1 MRVAGAVVVIAVLDG
16 GDGDGP
22 ARRFVA
28 AGATGL
34 LLADPRPGLAEDLA
48 AALDRTGCPVVGVS
62 SDIHQP
68 SDIAA
73 LVDTAEKHLGR
84 IDLFCVAGPDGERIV
99 TLADLPGDLDRLA
112 ELLDPLGEAIG
123 EVLPA
128 QRAAAHRPAAAHSSA
143 PR

>member
-16 GDGDGP
+16 GDGAGL

-34 LLADPRPGLAEDLA
+34 LIADPRAGIAEDLA
-48 AALDRTGCPVVGVS
+48 ADLDRPGCPVVGVS
-62 SDIHQP
+62 GDVHQP

-99 TLADLPGDLDRLA
+99 ALDELPGHLDRLA
-112 ELLDPLGEAIG
+112 ELLDPLGEAICAVVPPQRVVAG
-123 EVLPA
+123 TPA
-128 QRAAAHRPAAAHSSA
+128 PQAS
-143 PR
+143 

>member
-22 ARRFVA
+22 ARRFAA

-34 LLADPRPGLAEDLA
+34 LIADPRPGVAEDLA
-48 AALDRTGCPVVGVS
+48 AVLDRTGCPVVGVS

-112 ELLDPLGEAIG
+112 ELLDPLSEAIG

-128 QRAAAHRPAAAHSSA
+128 QRAAVRSSA
-143 PR
+143 LR

>member
-1 MRVAGAVVVIAVLDG
+1 MRVAGQVVVIAVLDG

-22 ARRFVA
+22 ARRFAA

-34 LLADPRPGLAEDLA
+34 LLADPRPGVAEDLA
-48 AALDRTGCPVVGVS
+48 AALDRPGCPVVGVS

-73 LVDTAEKHLGR
+73 LVTSAEQHLGR

-99 TLADLPGDLDRLA
+99 ALDELPGDLDRLA
-112 ELLDPLGEAIG
+112 ELLDPLSTAIG
-123 EVLPA
+123 EVVPP
-128 QRAAAHRPAAAHSSA
+128 QRAVLTEVAEVA
-143 PR
+143 